1 MRGIHGLIKTA
12 FCHTYIG
19 LIHFPR
25 RFFCTKFIYIFIMFA
40 RDRPTHICVLL
51 MIVNEISNWGKI
63 KKWLTYYCQNICW
76 FYWWLIDFGFTN
88 SIQIKG
94 DPKKVYTEKL
104 M

>member
-1 MRGIHGLIKTA
+1 
-12 FCHTYIG
+12 
-19 LIHFPR
+19 
-25 RFFCTKFIYIFIMFA
+25 MFA

-88 SIQIKG
+88 SINSNKRRSEKGIERINVKGEKRVQNVYWLIKII
-94 DPKKVYTEKL
+94 DW
-104 M
+104 